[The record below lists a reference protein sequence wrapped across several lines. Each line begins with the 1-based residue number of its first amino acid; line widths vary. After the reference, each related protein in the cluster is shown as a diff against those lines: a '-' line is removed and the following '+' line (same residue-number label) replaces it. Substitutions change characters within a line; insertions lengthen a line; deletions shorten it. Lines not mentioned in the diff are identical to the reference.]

1 MSLSHRFPVSQ
12 GTYEFEGNT
21 MIIISTRHYV
31 MARYYTH
38 IAKIILSRLT
48 TK

>member
-1 MSLSHRFPVSQ
+1 MSLSHRSPVSQ

-21 MIIISTRHYV
+21 TNIISTRHYV